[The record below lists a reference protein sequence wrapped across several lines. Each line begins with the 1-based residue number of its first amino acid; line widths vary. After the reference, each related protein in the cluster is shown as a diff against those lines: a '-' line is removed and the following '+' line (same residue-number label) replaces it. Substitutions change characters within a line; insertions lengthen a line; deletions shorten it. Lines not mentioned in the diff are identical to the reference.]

1 MVCVER
7 AFLICVALS
16 HKNTV
21 TSHGS
26 FLLFLLTCKKSD
38 ANIALAYEPTWT
50 SVRMI
55 PEAF

>member
-16 HKNTV
+16 YKNTV
-21 TSHGS
+21 TSRDS
-26 FLLFLLTCKKSD
+26 FLLFLLTCSD
-38 ANIALAYEPTWT
+38 ANITLAYEPTWT